1 MSKRFWIAL
10 GVVIVS
16 VAVVS
21 GVVGGVWEIV
31 NSLLALG
38 FGVYCLLVVYRRVGP
53 PQGTDARYDAWLKQW
68 GPAWKFLG
76 WMWVVS
82 TGILLVIAVIALVI
96 GRSVW

>member
-10 GVVIVS
+10 AVVIVS

-31 NSLLALG
+31 DSLLVLG

-53 PQGTDARYDAWLKQW
+53 ADACSPFIQRAI
-68 GPAWKFLG
+68 
-76 WMWVVS
+76 WVGA
-82 TGILLVIAVIALVI
+82 T
-96 GRSVW
+96 